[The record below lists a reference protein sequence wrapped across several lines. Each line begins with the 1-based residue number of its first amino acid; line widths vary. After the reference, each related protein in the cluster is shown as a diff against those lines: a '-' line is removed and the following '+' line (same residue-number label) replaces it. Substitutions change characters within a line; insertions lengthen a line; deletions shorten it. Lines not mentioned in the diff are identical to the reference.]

1 MARYSIERMPHPPY
15 SPDLSPCDFHLFGYM
30 KSEFADAKFKSLS
43 DIEERITAW
52 INEISES
59 VRISTFQNWMK
70 RVRMCIKV
78 DGEYVDKYM

>member
-1 MARYSIERMPHPPY
+1 MNRMVHPPY

-30 KSEFADAKFKSLS
+30 KSEFTDAKFKSLS

-52 INEISES
+52 INEIPES
-59 VRISTFQNWMK
+59 VRISTFPNWMK

-78 DGEYVDKYM
+78 DGEYVDKCM